1 MATTDAELMQE
12 IKDRWGIQINES
24 CVGTEI
30 SEAFLAALIANESGG
45 DPDVQRFEPSVYER
59 LKAKYPERTDPWCRA
74 NATSWG
80 LTQIM
85 GEDYDGVPSVLAN
98 PAVNLLTA
106 VDLLEE
112 FMHRFQLLP
121 TEFERLFKCW
131 NTGSPVGRTYDPNY
145 VANGL
150 ARIAAYS
157 PG

>member
-1 MATTDAELMQE
+1 
-12 IKDRWGIQINES
+12 
-24 CVGTEI
+24 
-30 SEAFLAALIANESGG
+30 
-45 DPDVQRFEPSVYER
+45 
-59 LKAKYPERTDPWCRA
+59 
-74 NATSWG
+74 
-80 LTQIM
+80 M